1 MIHTVIDTTAA
12 KLALFSAQA
21 AARPQ
26 TPFSVTPVI
35 HPQNGVKAESSRT
48 FWSAVS
54 NSHYI
59 RRETGNDMFGPTPD
73 FAAKLTDCPDLVA
86 HGRRGPIGC
95 EADGVGGLDI
105 WRAAD
110 EAAVSDRPTA
120 PVAWHAIGW
129 LPTGMGE
136 AGWRELVLQF
146 LDERFVANGMVV
158 DWCIHALPDEEGG
171 WIKRPHMHAVATARF
186 WKGPRIGQPQ
196 AAWLNTA
203 KSRSALEAAW
213 VVLTGQAL

>member
-26 TPFSVTPVI
+26 VPFSVTPVI
-35 HPQNGVKAESSRT
+35 HPQNGVRAESSRT

-54 NSHYI
+54 NSLYI
-59 RRETGNDMFGPTPD
+59 RRETGKDMFGPTPD
-73 FAAKLTDCPDLVA
+73 FVAKLTDCPDLVG

-95 EADGVGGLDI
+95 DADGVGGLDI

-110 EAAVSDRPTA
+110 DAAMSDRPSA

-129 LPTGMGE
+129 LPTALDE

-146 LDERFVANGMVV
+146 LDERLVANGMVI
-158 DWCIHALPDEEGG
+158 DWAIHALADGEDG
-171 WIKRPHMHAVATARF
+171 WIKKPHLHAVITARF

-196 AAWLNTA
+196 QAWLASA
-203 KSRSALEAAW
+203 KSRSTLAAAW
-213 VVLTGQAL
+213 VELTGHSV